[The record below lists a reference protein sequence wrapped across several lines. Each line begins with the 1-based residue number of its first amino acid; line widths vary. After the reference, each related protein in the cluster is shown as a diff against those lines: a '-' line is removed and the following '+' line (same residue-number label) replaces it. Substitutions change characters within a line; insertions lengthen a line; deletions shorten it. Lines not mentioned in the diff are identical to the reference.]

1 MVSKSQSNEVAPAI
15 NWADIDSID
24 AARAVLP
31 VVVSA
36 TDVLGDGAEF
46 ITDKNVL
53 VGSPFLV
60 LDWHFIV
67 DEKTEREYVNVLIM
81 GANGKKARFNDGG
94 TGVYAQLSQVSQSHG
109 VVGIEVKGG
118 LRRSDYLKEM
128 PNGKKESATTYY
140 LSA

>member
-1 MVSKSQSNEVAPAI
+1 MVSKSESKDVAPAI
-15 NWADIDSID
+15 NWADIDNLAD
-24 AARAVLP
+24 ARAALGN
-31 VVVSA
+31 VVSA

-53 VGSPFLV
+53 VGSPFLI

-81 GANGKKARFNDGG
+81 GANGAKARFNDGG
-94 TGVYAQLSQVSQSHG
+94 TGVYAQLSDVSSRMG

-118 LRRSDYLKEM
+118 LRRSDYVKEV
-128 PNGKKESATTYY
+128 NGKKESATTYY